1 MAKRRIVA
9 GSQRIP
15 RAAHFLGFIRFF
27 SALLFFA
34 GSLMSVSAPAAS
46 FASSPS
52 VLFADEA
59 SGDQR
64 TKPPAQP
71 DENIV
76 IQNHKGSITKE
87 NPKGGFVVDKVTG
100 DIELIANG
108 SISVGL
114 VEGNLNAVTT
124 AGDIKIEDVRGTITA
139 IAQVGNITIQKALKH
154 VFAQAGIGEII
165 VHSAPSAEVRNIF
178 GGDVKIL
185 GASKWAKVVTKGNIV
200 VVLNVEPNVEPNSS
214 EICNLSSTEG
224 DITLYLPENL
234 GADIE
239 IRMPLSKDP
248 KKETHIVSAFTLK
261 KFMQKC
267 DMENILTL
275 STSINNGGEKI
286 NLYIEKGNIF
296 IKIHQEDQRRKGK

>member
-1 MAKRRIVA
+1 MAKRRIA
-9 GSQRIP
+9 ACSQRIP
-15 RAAHFLGFIRFF
+15 CAAPFLCSIRFF
-27 SALLFFA
+27 SVLLFFA
-34 GSLMSVSAPAAS
+34 GSLMSVSAPTAS

-52 VLFADEA
+52 ALFADA
-59 SGDQR
+59 STEGQR
-64 TKPPAQP
+64 TKPPALP

-87 NPKGGFVVDKVTG
+87 NPKGGFVVDKVIG
-100 DIELIANG
+100 NVELMANG

-124 AGDIKIEDVRGTITA
+124 AGDIKIEDVRGTVTA
-139 IAQVGNITIQKALKH
+139 LTQVGNITVQKALKH
-154 VFAQAGIGEII
+154 VFAQAEMGEII
-165 VHSAPSAEVRNIF
+165 VHSAPSAEVHNIF

-200 VVLNVEPNVEPNSS
+200 VVLNAEPNVEMNSS

-267 DMENILTL
+267 DTESILTL
-275 STSINNGGEKI
+275 STSINDGGKKI
-286 NLYIEKGNIF
+286 SLYVEKGNIF
-296 IKIHQEDQRRKGK
+296 IKIHQEDQRRKG